1 MKFPYTTRIL
11 GTLLMIFSLA
21 QFVPG
26 FLAYFLNEK
35 DLIYN
40 FISTGFITFLVGS
53 FLFFLASE
61 KNGDLI
67 KIMGP
72 CDVRGGFSTTFC
84 LKPPVSPDGK
94 INTPKKA
101 TDWSKNVKKT
111 YKTLFK
117 ICLGH
122 FWSQIL

>member
-35 DLIYN
+35 DLVYN

-61 KNGDLI
+61 KNGDLRT
-67 KIMGP
+67 K
-72 CDVRGGFSTTFC
+72 DGFIITIF
-84 LKPPVSPDGK
+84 
-94 INTPKKA
+94 
-101 TDWSKNVKKT
+101 
-111 YKTLFK
+111 YK
-117 ICLGH
+117 
-122 FWSQIL
+122 